1 MAIEAKLF
9 DGTTLEFPDGTEPSV
24 IQSTAKRLTLER
36 QQPEP
41 SYDPM
46 TGLQVTGIAPA
57 QEKLTKSVL
66 EGTTAPKDILPTGE
80 YLPTADN
87 PLQRVYD
94 ASTPTQREEL
104 AAKDPR
110 FKPIHDFY
118 TAQDL
123 INKTNRPDQFYKPM
137 VPTDAFDTRLEARKN
152 FLIGQGLAPDFAEA
166 TAKRQAM
173 AGAGK
178 MTPYGEVREAKGYET
193 EQAYRYRPE
202 MSGIETAGQF
212 AKRVAAKGGSG
223 LLKGAGGVN
232 MFIGDIL
239 GLDTSNTKNTLNS
252 LYQYTEAIGA
262 APSGPLGVFE
272 NAVESILQQAPAL
285 IGGVVTGSQIPVLAS
300 IFATSFGQTY
310 DESKRMGMDT
320 NEAAL
325 RSGLFAIFEYYGEKA
340 GLGDT
345 LKGLKAI
352 AQDIPTKDLSSY
364 FAKALVKEIPGEQL
378 TYAGQ
383 FATNKGFGVN
393 PEAGIKEFL
402 QGSADTLVATVAQG
416 SLMLGGG
423 AAAQQALKSMGA
435 AKKPEEV
442 ITPQM
447 EQKLERTREELGGKR
462 EEPLVA
468 PEAPI
473 VAPEATPEFTLPKT
487 YDEYISQIKAEGL
500 DLSDPETVA
509 MAEQFWE
516 ENKAMLQQQEPVP
529 PEARVEPTVTP
540 TVAPVVTP
548 ESEALNKQA
557 MLDELPVNPQ
567 TVVKEAIK
575 NPSGPAAQVL
585 DNVERQQTQ
594 TPQFKQWFG
603 DSKIKD
609 KAGKP
614 LVVYHGTIQ
623 DIQSFD
629 PSKSFGDLGASF
641 FTEDPKFASSY
652 DYTQGKGNVLP
663 VYLSVNNI
671 FDFGNKE
678 QRDTLKEAASKIEI
692 RDPVRGFTTLDT
704 KIPDS
709 EQYFDTEHP
718 EVFKLIK
725 DLGYDGV
732 KLKER
737 DVTNY
742 AVFNPTQIKSAIGNK
757 GTFSPL
763 SPNIT
768 ENVERTSIVPAE
780 FAIRTERTPSLRTE
794 ITRLKNLFDKGRISS
809 DIVANQIGRLLE
821 DTKKERTE
829 AKRQRGSNILL
840 EKMNRAVR
848 RGELDQEAVDFA
860 TWFIGKNP
868 NVADDIAISIKK
880 AGENTPS
887 ATYNS
892 MSRLVT
898 LFKDSGNSE
907 SAVHEILHHAE
918 RMMPEKVQIGIRKLW
933 LKRMLK
939 NADKA
944 NKGDD
949 VALKDYFK
957 NVIDFHLYDDM
968 NAMREAKKAISDGSV
983 DYSNY
988 QFFSPSEFWA
998 VNATEISQSRF
1009 EGDKSFL
1016 GKLKQWLR
1024 EFGEKAKS
1032 LFGLDSNAPII
1043 RALDSL
1049 AKSDGK
1055 FKSDLLLTQGQTFEN
1070 VKRTFKAKG
1079 TGQTVSREAT
1089 PKMYSFTMP
1098 EREDFLFGFKKDDIL
1113 YHMFDQQID
1122 TKKLQEAI
1130 EGAGKTI
1137 DDMFNAYQK
1146 ETLYH
1151 GKVAAQVGD
1160 FVKGEVLPL
1169 VREMNKMDVPLEDL
1183 EEYLHMR
1190 HAQERNDKMNERNI
1204 GNTKLQDQGSGI
1216 HTDTA
1221 KDYLK
1226 NLTKEQKEK
1235 FEALADKVYDIIKE
1249 TQDILVRSGGEE
1261 ADLINTWRKTYKNYV
1276 PLFRADDD
1284 FVSPPGTQM
1293 GSGFRVRG
1301 STNKRA
1307 TGSTK
1312 EVVNILGNVIAQRER
1327 AIVRQEKMKV
1337 GHALYGLAITN
1348 PQPEFWYAFN
1358 PDAVKSKKAAK
1369 QELIDFGIKDVDAVM
1384 NLIDAPRTPYVDNE
1398 TGQVGY
1404 KLSPLTLIQDN
1415 AFPVRINGKDRYIFF
1430 NRNNPQAMRMAQ
1442 AISGLD
1448 IDKLDAAT
1456 TAIGAASHWIAAVNT
1471 QYNPVFG
1478 IVNLVR
1484 DSEGAMLNLAST
1496 ELKGMQK
1503 EVASKI
1509 PTSLNTIRKVIK
1521 SERKGIPFDKA
1532 FKKGT
1537 PEYEDAMLFK
1547 QFRDDGG
1554 QTGYRD
1560 MLMRRKEEEQLV
1572 EQELKKYSDNKFKRA
1587 GRKIAQGLSDFNDV
1601 MENSVRFAAYKT
1613 AIAPKSEGGAGL
1625 SRDKGAYIAKEL
1637 TVNFDRKGRL
1647 AKRINSYYIFFNA
1660 GLRGTARI
1668 YETLTSPAGKK
1679 IMTAGVGLGIVQAV
1693 MLSAYPDDDPPEF
1706 IRAKNFVI
1714 PAGEN
1719 RIFSI
1724 PYPLGYNVFPS
1735 IGRIGAEFMFGDRTA
1750 GSAFTSMAGAIIEA
1764 FNPLGGGELGYR
1776 TFVPTVLKI
1785 PVSVAENKDM
1795 NARPIYKPDR
1805 ASDPTPGYTRSSE
1818 RASSISQGVSYALNY
1833 LTSGFEEH
1841 TKGKISPTA
1850 DEIDYY
1856 AGQITGGVGREL
1868 AKTRDVVYNLINGEE
1883 TPSYRIPLVGRFY
1896 GDVDTNATK
1905 AQRFFN
1911 NVVEMSQHEH
1921 EITNRKKYG
1930 QDYSEYIE
1938 KHPEAMLWTRANSV
1952 ENQISGLRKQRK
1964 EMKERGAD
1972 DELIK
1977 AKADQII
1984 ELMDNFNQQ
1993 ISEAKK

>member
-1 MAIEAKLF
+1 MSPKIDVPKP
-9 DGTTLEFPDGTEPSV
+9 TL
-24 IQSTAKRLTLER
+24 LT
-36 QQPEP
+36 
-41 SYDPM
+41 
-46 TGLQVTGIAPA
+46 
-57 QEKLTKSVL
+57 
-66 EGTTAPKDILPTGE
+66 GTTAPKDILPTGE
-80 YLPTADN
+80 YLPTTDN

-94 ASTPTQREEL
+94 ASTPLQREEL

-110 FKPIHDFY
+110 FKPIHEFY
-118 TAQDL
+118 LAQDL
-123 INKTNRPDQFYKPM
+123 ITKTERPDQFYKPM
-137 VPTDAFDTRLEARKN
+137 VPADTFDTRLEARKS
-152 FLIGQGLAPDFAEA
+152 FLMGQGLAPDFAEA

-178 MTPYGEVREAKGYET
+178 MTPYGEVREAPPEYDIER
-193 EQAYRYRPE
+193 EYRMRPE
-202 MSGIETAGQF
+202 MTGIEETTQF
-212 AKRVAAKGGSG
+212 LKRSGVKGGSAI
-223 LLKGAGGVN
+223 LKGAGGIN
-232 MFIGDIL
+232 MFVGDVL
-239 GLDTSNTKNTLNS
+239 GLDTTDTKRTLDS
-252 LYQYTEAIGA
+252 LNRYTQAIGV
-262 APSGPLGVFE
+262 APSKPVAIFE
-272 NAVESILQQAPAL
+272 NAVESIAQQMPAL

-300 IFATSFGQTY
+300 MFAQSFGQTY
-310 DESKRMGMDT
+310 DDSKRMGMNTSD
-320 NEAAL
+320 AAM
-325 RSGLFAIFEYYGEKA
+325 RSSLYAGFEVLGEKF

-345 LKGLKAI
+345 LKGIKAI
-352 AQDIPTKDLSSY
+352 AQDIPTKDLSTF

-383 FATNKGFGVN
+383 FATDKGFGVN

-416 SLMLGGG
+416 SLMIGGG
-423 AAAQQALKSMGA
+423 AAAQQAIKAMGA

-462 EEPLVA
+462 EEPVA
-468 PEAPI
+468 PEATT
-473 VAPEATPEFTLPKT
+473 VAPEATPELTLPKT
-487 YDEYISQIKAEGL
+487 YDEYINQIKTEGL
-500 DLSDPETVA
+500 DVNDPETA
-509 MAEQFWE
+509 AAAKQFWE
-516 ENKAMLQQQEPVP
+516 ENQAMFQQKEPTP
-529 PEARVEPTVTP
+529 PEVGETTVP
-540 TVAPVVTP
+540 VTP
-548 ESEALNKQA
+548 ESKALDKQA
-557 MLDELPVNPQ
+557 MLAELPINPQ

-575 NPSGPAAQVL
+575 NPFGPAAQVL
-585 DNVERQQTQ
+585 DNVERPATTRVNFSSDIPNENWLQEKRFLT
-594 TPQFKQWFG
+594 TKYG
-603 DSKIKD
+603 Y
-609 KAGKP
+609 KP
-614 LVVYHGTIQ
+614 SGAPKVYGSLTGT
-623 DIQSFD
+623 FN
-629 PSKSFGDLGASF
+629 K
-641 FTEDPKFASSY
+641 
-652 DYTQGKGNVLP
+652 NVLLP
-663 VYLSVNNI
+663 VDVLATISGENNEQSNIRQEDLDSLKKVMGETGKLPQTERGDYAPFITVDQNGTPYISEGNHRIMAAKALGFKYLPV
-671 FDFGNKE
+671 
-678 QRDTLKEAASKIEI
+678 EI
-692 RDPVRGFTTLDT
+692 RYFNGGERERGLLKPELVQRLDQEAIQ
-704 KIPDS
+704 KGFSPD
-709 EQYFDTEHP
+709 
-718 EVFKLIK
+718 
-725 DLGYDGV
+725 
-732 KLKER
+732 
-737 DVTNY
+737 NY
-742 AVFNPTQIKSAIGNK
+742 ATTPEDK
-757 GTFSPL
+757 L
-763 SPNIT
+763 ST
-768 ENVERTSIVPAE
+768 ENIKRPQIENIERTSVVPAE
-780 FAIRTERTPSLRTE
+780 LLIRTDRTPSLRTE
-794 ITRLKNLFDKGRISS
+794 ITRLKNLFEKGRISS
-809 DIVANQIGRLLE
+809 DIVANQISRLLE

-829 AKRQRGSNILL
+829 AKRERGGNLIL

-848 RGELDQEAVDFA
+848 RGELDQQAVDFA

-892 MSRLVT
+892 MSRLIT

-907 SAVHEILHHAE
+907 SAVHEILHHSE

-968 NAMREAKKAISDGSV
+968 NAMREAKKAVSDGSV

-1009 EGDKSFL
+1009 EGDKSFM

-1049 AKSDGK
+1049 AKGDGK
-1055 FKSDLLLTQGQTFEN
+1055 FKSQLMLTQGQQFEN
-1070 VKRTFKAKG
+1070 VRRTFKAKK
-1079 TGQTVSREAT
+1079 TGQEVSPEAT
-1089 PKMYSFTMP
+1089 PELYSFTMP
-1098 EREDFLFGFKKDDIL
+1098 EQKDFMFGYTKDDVL
-1113 YHMFDQQID
+1113 YQWFDQQID
-1122 TKKLQEAI
+1122 TKMLQDAI
-1130 EGAGKTI
+1130 ESKGKTI

-1151 GKVAAQVGD
+1151 GKVAAQVKD
-1160 FVKGEVLPL
+1160 FLNEEVLPL
-1169 VREMNKMDVPLEDL
+1169 VKEMNKLGIPLESL

-1190 HAQERNDKMNERNI
+1190 HAEERNDKMNERNI
-1204 GNTKLQDQGSGI
+1204 GNAKLLDQGSGV
-1216 HTDTA
+1216 HTDKA
-1221 KDYLK
+1221 REYLK
-1226 NLTKEQKEK
+1226 NLPKEK
-1235 FEALADKVYDIIKE
+1235 REQFEALADKVYAIIKE
-1249 TQDILVRSGGEE
+1249 TQDVLVRSGAEE
-1261 ADLINTWRKTYKNYV
+1261 EDLINTWRKTYKDYV

-1312 EVVNILGNVIAQRER
+1312 EVVNVIGNIISQRER

-1348 PQPEFWYAFN
+1348 PQPDFWYAFN
-1358 PDAVKSKKAAK
+1358 PDAVKSKKAAR
-1369 QELIDFGIKDVDAVM
+1369 QELIDFGVQDVDAVM
-1384 NLIDAPRTPYVDNE
+1384 NLIDAPRTPFIDKE

-1404 KLSPLTLIQDN
+1404 KLSPLTLAQDN

-1430 NRNNPQAMRMAQ
+1430 NRNNPQAMRMAR

-1456 TAIGAASHWIAAVNT
+1456 TAIGAVSHWIAAVNT

-1478 IVNLVR
+1478 MVNLVR

-1503 EVASKI
+1503 AVASKI
-1509 PTSLNTIRKVIK
+1509 PPSLNTIRKVLK
-1521 SERKGIPFDKA
+1521 AERKGIPLDEM

-1537 PEYEDAMLFK
+1537 PEYVDAMLFK

-1560 MLMRRKEEEQLV
+1560 MLMRRKEEEQIV
-1572 EQELKKYSDNKFKRA
+1572 EQELKKYSDNKFKKA
-1587 GRKIAQGLSDFNDV
+1587 GRRIAQGLSDFNDV

-1637 TVNFDRKGRL
+1637 TVNFDRKGRI
-1647 AKRINSYYIFFNA
+1647 AKRINSYYVFFNA

-1679 IMTAGVGLGIVQAV
+1679 IMTAGVGIGVIQAV
-1693 MLSAYPDDDPPEF
+1693 MLSAFPDDDPPEF

-1714 PAGEN
+1714 PTGGN
-1719 RIFSI
+1719 RIITI

-1735 IGRIGAEFMFGDRTA
+1735 IGRIGSEFMFGDRKA
-1750 GSAFTSMAGAIIEA
+1750 GSALTGMAGAIVEA

-1833 LTSGFEEH
+1833 LTSGFEEN

-1856 AGQITGGVGREL
+1856 AGQVTGGVGREL

-1883 TPSYRIPLVGRFY
+1883 TPSYRIPLLGRFY
-1896 GDVDTNATK
+1896 GDVDTNSTK

-1921 EITNRKKYG
+1921 EIKNRKKYG

-1938 KHPEAMLWTRANSV
+1938 RHPEAVLWTRVNSV
-1952 ENQISGLRKQRK
+1952 ENQISKLRQERRDL
-1964 EMKERGAD
+1964 KERGAD
-1972 DELIK
+1972 EEYIK
-1977 AKADQII
+1977 AKADRII
-1984 ELMDNFNQQ
+1984 ELMDNINEQ

>member
-9 DGTTLEFPDGTEPSV
+9 DGTTLEFPDGTDPSV

-41 SYDPM
+41 AYDPM
-46 TGLQVTGIAPA
+46 SGTQITDIAP
-57 QEKLTKSVL
+57 KIDVPKPTLLT
-66 EGTTAPKDILPTGE
+66 GTTAPKDILPTGE

-94 ASTPTQREEL
+94 ASTPLQREEL

-123 INKTNRPDQFYKPM
+123 INKTQRPDQFYKPM
-137 VPTDAFDTRLEARKN
+137 VPADTFDTRLEARKS
-152 FLIGQGLAPDFAEA
+152 FLMGQGLAPDFAEA
-166 TAKRQAM
+166 TAQRQAM

-178 MTPYGEVREAKGYET
+178 MTPYGEVREAPPEYDIER
-193 EQAYRYRPE
+193 EYRMRPE
-202 MSGIETAGQF
+202 MTGIEETTQF
-212 AKRVAAKGGSG
+212 LKRSGVKGGSAI
-223 LLKGAGGVN
+223 LKGAGGIN
-232 MFIGDIL
+232 MFVGDVL
-239 GLDTSNTKNTLNS
+239 GLDTTNTKRTLDS
-252 LYQYTEAIGA
+252 LNRYTQAIGV
-262 APSGPLGVFE
+262 APSKPVAIFE
-272 NAVESILQQAPAL
+272 GAVESIAQQMPAL
-285 IGGVVTGSQIPVLAS
+285 IGGAVTGSQIPVLAS
-300 IFATSFGQTY
+300 MFAQSFGQNY
-310 DESKRMGMDT
+310 DDSKRMGMNTSD
-320 NEAAL
+320 AAL
-325 RSGLFAIFEYYGEKA
+325 RSGLYAGFEVLGEKF

-345 LKGLKAI
+345 LKGIKAI
-352 AQDIPTKDLSSY
+352 AQNIPTKDLSTF

-383 FATNKGFGVN
+383 FATDKGFGVN
-393 PEAGIKEFL
+393 PEAGIAEFL
-402 QGSADTLVATVAQG
+402 KGSADTLVATVAQG
-416 SLMLGGG
+416 SLMIGGG
-423 AAAQQALKSMGA
+423 AAAQQAFKYMGA

-462 EEPLVA
+462 EEP
-468 PEAPI
+468 
-473 VAPEATPEFTLPKT
+473 VAPEATTVAPKETPPLALPKT
-487 YDEYISQIKAEGL
+487 YDEYTAQITAEGL
-500 DLSDPETVA
+500 DLNDPETA
-509 MAEQFWE
+509 AAAKQFWE
-516 ENKAMLQQQEPVP
+516 ENQAMFQQQEPTV
-529 PEARVEPTVTP
+529 ATAAAPTIEP
-540 TVAPVVTP
+540 TVAPVIAP
-548 ESEALNKQA
+548 EFEALDKQA
-557 MLDELPVNPQ
+557 MLAELPQLTPAPVAPSTQ
-567 TVVKEAIK
+567 VSETAPPSRPEVVYETKQ
-575 NPSGPAAQVL
+575 GQVI
-585 DNVERQQTQ
+585 DEEKR
-594 TPQFKQWFG
+594 
-603 DSKIKD
+603 IRAMKD
-609 KAGKP
+609 KLDAGQNI
-614 LVVYHGTIQ
+614 LGQAGIDQLGVEQANLFEQNLRQEVA
-623 DIQSFD
+623 QSFD
-629 PSKSFGDLGASF
+629 QDGNFIGENKYRFVPSGRGD
-641 FTEDPKFASSY
+641 
-652 DYTQGKGNVLP
+652 
-663 VYLSVNNI
+663 
-671 FDFGNKE
+671 
-678 QRDTLKEAASKIEI
+678 I
-692 RDPVRGFTTLDT
+692 RVSNDLD
-704 KIPDS
+704 
-709 EQYFDTEHP
+709 
-718 EVFKLIK
+718 
-725 DLGYDGV
+725 
-732 KLKER
+732 
-737 DVTNY
+737 
-742 AVFNPTQIKSAIGNK
+742 AIKSVAD
-757 GTFSPL
+757 TFGKRKAKAPPPTVL
-763 SPNIT
+763 ENI
-768 ENVERTSIVPAE
+768 ERTAVVPAE
-780 FAIRTERTPSLRTE
+780 LAIKEERTPSLRNE
-794 ITRLKNLFDKGRISS
+794 IKRLKNLFDKGRISS

-821 DTKKERTE
+821 DTKKERTF

-868 NVADDIAISIKK
+868 NIADDVAISIKK

-887 ATYNS
+887 ASYDS
-892 MSRLVT
+892 MARLVT
-898 LFKDSGNSE
+898 LFKGSGNTE
-907 SAVHEILHHAE
+907 SAVHEILHHSE
-918 RMMPEKVQIGIRKLW
+918 RMMTEKVQVGIRKLW
-933 LKRMLK
+933 LKRLLK

-957 NVIDFHLYDDM
+957 NVIDFHLYGDM
-968 NAMREAKKAISDGSV
+968 KAADAAKKAIVDGSV

-998 VNATEISQSRF
+998 VNATEISQARF
-1009 EGDKSFL
+1009 EGDKSFV
-1016 GKLKQWLR
+1016 GGLKQWLR
-1024 EFGEKAKS
+1024 EFAQKVKS

-1049 AKSDGK
+1049 AKGDGK
-1055 FKSDLLLTQGQTFEN
+1055 FKSDLMLTQGQTFEN
-1070 VKRTFKAKG
+1070 VRRTFKAKG
-1079 TGQTVSREAT
+1079 TGQTVSPEAT
-1089 PKMYSFTMP
+1089 PEMYSFIMP
-1098 EREDFLFGFKKDDIL
+1098 EQKDFMFGWKKDDIL
-1113 YHMFDQQID
+1113 YQWFDQQID
-1122 TKKLQEAI
+1122 TKMLQQAI
-1130 EGAGKTI
+1130 ESKGKTI

-1151 GKVAAQVGD
+1151 GKVAAQVKD
-1160 FVKGEVLPL
+1160 FLNEEVMPL
-1169 VREMNKMDVPLEDL
+1169 VKEMNKLGVPMESL

-1190 HAQERNDKMNERNI
+1190 HAEERNDKMNERNI
-1204 GNTKLQDQGSGI
+1204 GNEKLQDQGSGI
-1216 HTDTA
+1216 HTDKAREYFKT
-1221 KDYLK
+1221 
-1226 NLTKEQKEK
+1226 LTKEQREK
-1235 FEALADKVYDIIKE
+1235 FEPLAEKVYDIIKE
-1249 TQDILVRSGGEE
+1249 TQDVLVRSGAEE
-1261 ADLINTWRKTYKNYV
+1261 EGLINTWRKTYKDYV

-1293 GSGFRVRG
+1293 GSGFQVRG
-1301 STNKRA
+1301 STSKRA

-1312 EVVNILGNVIAQRER
+1312 EVVNIIGNIIAQRER

-1348 PQPEFWYAFN
+1348 PQPDFWYAFN
-1358 PDAVKSKKAAK
+1358 PDAVKSKKAAR
-1369 QELIDFGIKDVDAVM
+1369 QELINFGIKDVDAVM
-1384 NLIDAPRTPYVDNE
+1384 NLIDAPRTPYIDPD

-1404 KLSPLTLIQDN
+1404 RLSPLTLAQNN

-1456 TAIGAASHWIAAVNT
+1456 SAIGAVSHWIAAVNT

-1478 IVNLVR
+1478 MVNLVR

-1509 PTSLNTIRKVIK
+1509 PKSLNTIRKVLK
-1521 SERKGIPFDKA
+1521 AERKGIPLDEM

-1537 PEYEDAMLFK
+1537 PEYADAMLFK
-1547 QFRDDGG
+1547 QFRNDGG

-1560 MLMRRKEEEQLV
+1560 ILMRRKEEEQIV

-1637 TVNFDRKGRL
+1637 TVNFDRKGRM
-1647 AKRINSYYIFFNA
+1647 AKRINAYYIFFNA
-1660 GLRGTARI
+1660 GLRGSARI

-1679 IMTAGVGLGIVQAV
+1679 IMTAGVGLGVIQAV
-1693 MLSAYPDDDPPEF
+1693 ILSAYPDDDPPEF

-1719 RIFSI
+1719 RIFTI

-1750 GSAFTSMAGAIIEA
+1750 GSALTGMAGAIVEA

-1795 NARPIYKPDR
+1795 NARPIFKPDR
-1805 ASDPTPGYTRSSE
+1805 PSDPTPGYTRSSE

-1833 LTSGFEEH
+1833 LTSGFEEN

-1856 AGQITGGVGREL
+1856 AGQVTGGVGREL
-1868 AKTRDVVYNLINGEE
+1868 AKTRDMVYNLINGEE
-1883 TPSYRIPLVGRFY
+1883 TPSYRIPLLGRFY
-1896 GDVDTNATK
+1896 GDVDTNSTK

-1921 EITNRKKYG
+1921 EINARKKNG

-1938 KHPEAMLWTRANSV
+1938 KHPEAALWARVNSV
-1952 ENQISGLRKQRK
+1952 ENQISALRKQRK
-1964 EMKERGAD
+1964 ELKENGAD
-1972 DELIK
+1972 EEYIK
-1977 AKADQII
+1977 AKADRII
-1984 ELMDNFNQQ
+1984 ELMDNINEQ

>member
-9 DGTTLEFPDGTEPSV
+9 DGTTLEFPDGTDPSV

-46 TGLQVTGIAPA
+46 SGIQITDIAP
-57 QEKLTKSVL
+57 KIDVPKPTLLT
-66 EGTTAPKDILPTGE
+66 GTTAPKDILPTGE
-80 YLPTADN
+80 YLPTTDN

-94 ASTPTQREEL
+94 ASTPLQREEL

-110 FKPIHDFY
+110 FKPIHEFY
-118 TAQDL
+118 LAQDL
-123 INKTNRPDQFYKPM
+123 INKTQRPDQFYKPM
-137 VPTDAFDTRLEARKN
+137 VPADTFDTRLEARKS
-152 FLIGQGLAPDFAEA
+152 FLMGQGLAPDFAEA
-166 TAKRQAM
+166 TAQRQAM

-178 MTPYGEVREAKGYET
+178 MTPYGEVREAPPEYDIER
-193 EQAYRYRPE
+193 EYRMRPE
-202 MSGIETAGQF
+202 MTGIEETAQF
-212 AKRVAAKGGSG
+212 LKRSSVKGGSAI
-223 LLKGAGGVN
+223 LKGAGGVN
-232 MFIGDIL
+232 MFVGDLL
-239 GLDTSNTKNTLNS
+239 GLDTTDTKRTLDDINR
-252 LYQYTEAIGA
+252 YTQAIGVS
-262 APSGPLGVFE
+262 PSKPIAIFE
-272 NAVESILQQAPAL
+272 NAVESIAQQMPAL
-285 IGGVVTGSQIPVLAS
+285 VGGVMTGSQIPVLIS
-300 IFATSFGQTY
+300 MFAQSFGQTY
-310 DESKRMGMDT
+310 DDSKRMGMNTSD
-320 NEAAL
+320 AAQ
-325 RSGLFAIFEYYGEKA
+325 RSGLYASFEVLGEKF

-345 LKGLKAI
+345 LKGIKAI
-352 AQDIPTKDLSSY
+352 AQDIPTKDLSTF

-383 FATNKGFGVN
+383 FATDKGFGVN

-416 SLMLGGG
+416 SLMIGGG
-423 AAAQQALKSMGA
+423 AAAQQAIKAMGA

-462 EEPLVA
+462 EEPVA
-468 PEAPI
+468 PEATT
-473 VAPEATPEFTLPKT
+473 VAPEATPELTLPKT
-487 YDEYISQIKAEGL
+487 YDEYINQIKTEGL
-500 DLSDPETVA
+500 DLNDPETA
-509 MAEQFWE
+509 AAAKQFWE
-516 ENKAMLQQQEPVP
+516 ENQAMFQQKEPVP
-529 PEARVEPTVTP
+529 PEVGETTVP
-540 TVAPVVTP
+540 VTP
-548 ESEALNKQA
+548 ESKALDKQA
-557 MLDELPVNPQ
+557 MLAELPVNPQ

-603 DSKIKD
+603 DSKVKD

-614 LVVYHGTIQ
+614 LVVYHGTTQ
-623 DIQSFD
+623 DIKSFD
-629 PSKSFGDLGASF
+629 PSKSFGNLGASF
-641 FTEDPKFASSY
+641 FTEDPKFASSF
-652 DYTQGKGNVLP
+652 DYTQGKGNILP
-663 VYLSVNNI
+663 VYLSANNI

-678 QRDTLKEAASKIEI
+678 QRDLLKQAASKIEI

-725 DLGYDGV
+725 DIGYDGV

-737 DVTNY
+737 GVTNY

-757 GTFSPL
+757 GTFSKVDP
-763 SPNIT
+763 SIIENI
-768 ENVERTSIVPAE
+768 ERTSVVPAE
-780 FAIRTERTPSLRTE
+780 LLIRTDRTPSLRTE
-794 ITRLKNLFDKGRISS
+794 ITRLKNLFEKGRISS
-809 DIVANQIGRLLE
+809 DIVANQISRLLE

-829 AKRQRGSNILL
+829 AKRERGGNLIL

-848 RGELDQEAVDFA
+848 RGELDQQAVDFA

-907 SAVHEILHHAE
+907 SAVHEILHHSE

-968 NAMREAKKAISDGSV
+968 NAMREAKKAVSDGSV

-1009 EGDKSFL
+1009 EGDKSFM

-1049 AKSDGK
+1049 AKGDGK
-1055 FKSDLLLTQGQTFEN
+1055 FKSQLMLTQGQTFEN
-1070 VKRTFKAKG
+1070 VKRTFKAKK
-1079 TGQTVSREAT
+1079 TGQEVSREAT
-1089 PKMYSFTMP
+1089 PELYSFTMP
-1098 EREDFLFGFKKDDIL
+1098 EREDFFFGFKKDDIL
-1113 YHMFDQQID
+1113 YHLFDQQID
-1122 TKKLQEAI
+1122 TKRLQTAI
-1130 EGAGKTI
+1130 ENAGNTI

-1151 GKVAAQVGD
+1151 GKVAAQIGD

-1169 VREMNKMDVPLEDL
+1169 VREMNKLDIPLESL

-1190 HAQERNDKMNERNI
+1190 HAEERNDKMNERNI
-1204 GNTKLQDQGSGI
+1204 GNTKLQDQGSGV
-1216 HTDTA
+1216 HTDKA
-1221 KDYLK
+1221 REYLK
-1226 NLTKEQKEK
+1226 NLPKEKKEQ

-1249 TQDILVRSGGEE
+1249 TQDILVRSGAEE
-1261 ADLINTWRKTYKNYV
+1261 EDLINTWRKTYKDYV

-1293 GSGFRVRG
+1293 GSGFQVRG

-1348 PQPEFWYAFN
+1348 PQPDFWYAFN
-1358 PDAVKSKKAAK
+1358 PDAVKSKKAAR
-1369 QELIDFGIKDVDAVM
+1369 QELIDFGVQDVDAVM
-1384 NLIDAPRTPYVDNE
+1384 NLIDAPRTPFIDKE

-1404 KLSPLTLIQDN
+1404 KLSPLTLAQDN

-1430 NRNNPQAMRMAQ
+1430 NRNNPEAMRMAR

-1456 TAIGAASHWIAAVNT
+1456 TAIGAVSHWIAAVNT

-1478 IVNLVR
+1478 MVNLVR

-1503 EVASKI
+1503 AVASKI
-1509 PTSLNTIRKVIK
+1509 PPSLNTIRKVLK
-1521 SERKGIPFDKA
+1521 AERRGIPLDEA
-1532 FKKGT
+1532 FKKST

-1679 IMTAGVGLGIVQAV
+1679 IMTAGVGLGVIQAV
-1693 MLSAYPDDDPPEF
+1693 ILSAYPDDDPPEF

-1719 RIFSI
+1719 RIFTI

-1735 IGRIGAEFMFGDRTA
+1735 IGRIGSEFMFGDRKA
-1750 GSAFTSMAGAIIEA
+1750 GSAFTGMAGAIIEA

-1776 TFVPTVLKI
+1776 TLVPTVLKI

-1833 LTSGFEEH
+1833 LTSGFEEN

-1856 AGQITGGVGREL
+1856 AGQVTGGVGREL
-1868 AKTRDVVYNLINGEE
+1868 AKTRDMVYNMINGEE

-1896 GDVDTNATK
+1896 GDVDTNSTK

-1921 EITNRKKYG
+1921 EIKNRKKYG

-1938 KHPEAMLWTRANSV
+1938 KHPEAALWTRVNSV
-1952 ENQISGLRKQRK
+1952 ENQISKLRQERRDL
-1964 EMKERGAD
+1964 KERGAD
-1972 DELIK
+1972 EEYIK
-1977 AKADQII
+1977 AKADRII
-1984 ELMDNFNQQ
+1984 ELMDNINEQ

>member
-1 MAIEAKLF
+1 MAIEAQLF
-9 DGTTLEFPDGTEPSV
+9 DGTTLEFPDGTDPSV

-46 TGLQVTGIAPA
+46 SGTQITGIAP
-57 QEKLTKSVL
+57 KIDVPKPTLLT
-66 EGTTAPKDILPTGE
+66 GTTAPKDILPTGE

-94 ASTPTQREEL
+94 ASTPLQREEL
-104 AAKDPR
+104 AARDPR
-110 FKPIHDFY
+110 FKPIHEFY

-123 INKTNRPDQFYKPM
+123 ITKTQRPDQFYKPM
-137 VPTDAFDTRLEARKN
+137 VPADTFDTRAEARKS
-152 FLIGQGLAPDFAEA
+152 FLMGQGLAPDFAEA
-166 TAKRQAM
+166 TAQRQAM

-178 MTPYGEVREAKGYET
+178 MTPYGEVREAPPEYDIER
-193 EQAYRYRPE
+193 EYRMRPE
-202 MSGIETAGQF
+202 MTGIEETTQF
-212 AKRVAAKGGSG
+212 LKRSGVKGGSAI
-223 LLKGAGGVN
+223 LKGAGGIN
-232 MFIGDIL
+232 MFVGDVL
-239 GLDTSNTKNTLNS
+239 GLDTTDTKRTLDS
-252 LYQYTEAIGA
+252 LNRYTQAIGV
-262 APSGPLGVFE
+262 APSKPVAIFE
-272 NAVESILQQAPAL
+272 GAVESIAQQMPAL

-300 IFATSFGQTY
+300 MFAQSFGQTY
-310 DESKRMGMDT
+310 DDSKRMGMNTSD
-320 NEAAL
+320 AAM
-325 RSGLFAIFEYYGEKA
+325 RSSLYAGFEVLGEKF

-345 LKGLKAI
+345 LKGIKAI
-352 AQDIPTKDLSSY
+352 AQDIPTKDLSTF

-383 FATNKGFGVN
+383 FATDKGYGVN

-416 SLMLGGG
+416 SLMIGGG

-462 EEPLVA
+462 EEPVA
-468 PEAPI
+468 PEATT
-473 VAPEATPEFTLPKT
+473 VAPEATPPLALPKT
-487 YDEYISQIKAEGL
+487 YDEYIAQITAKGI
-500 DLSDPETVA
+500 DLSDPEAVA
-509 MAEQFWE
+509 AAKQYWE
-516 ENKAMLQQQEPVP
+516 ENQALSKQQEPTP
-529 PEARVEPTVTP
+529 PEAKVTPVEPTVIP
-540 TVAPVVTP
+540 TVAPVVAP
-548 ESEALNKQA
+548 ESEALNRQA
-557 MLDELPVNPQ
+557 MLDELPQNLQTIAPSISSPQ
-567 TVVKEAIK
+567 ATEAIQTSRPEVVYETK
-575 NPSGPAAQVL
+575 QGQVIDEEQRL
-585 DNVERQQTQ
+585 RAM
-594 TPQFKQWFG
+594 
-603 DSKIKD
+603 KD
-609 KAGKP
+609 KIESGQNILGSTGVENLGKEQAN
-614 LVVYHGTIQ
+614 LFELNLRKEVA
-623 DIQSFD
+623 QSFD
-629 PSKSFGDLGASF
+629 DEGKFIGENKYRFVPS
-641 FTEDPKFASSY
+641 
-652 DYTQGKGNVLP
+652 GKGDIR
-663 VYLSVNNI
+663 LSNDLDAIKSVA
-671 FDFGNKE
+671 DTFGK
-678 QRDTLKEAASKIEI
+678 RKKKAT
-692 RDPVRGFTTLDT
+692 
-704 KIPDS
+704 
-709 EQYFDTEHP
+709 
-718 EVFKLIK
+718 
-725 DLGYDGV
+725 
-732 KLKER
+732 
-737 DVTNY
+737 
-742 AVFNPTQIKSAIGNK
+742 PTQVVE
-757 GTFSPL
+757 
-763 SPNIT
+763 NI
-768 ENVERTSIVPAE
+768 EQKAIVPAE
-780 FAIRTERTPSLRTE
+780 FAIREQATPSTISEVER
-794 ITRLKNLFDKGRISS
+794 IKNLADEGKLSS
-809 DIVANQIGRLLE
+809 EIASIQIANILE
-821 DTKKERTE
+821 TAKQERTE
-829 AKRQRGSNILL
+829 GNLERGSDLLL
-840 EKMNRAVR
+840 EKISQAAQK
-848 RGELDQEAVDFA
+848 GELDPKAVDFA
-860 TWFIGKNP
+860 KWFLSKNP
-868 NVADDIAISIKK
+868 NIASDVAVSIEDS
-880 AGENTPS
+880 GEATPS
-887 ATYNS
+887 ANYDS

-898 LFKDSGNSE
+898 LFKNSGASE
-907 SAVHEILHHAE
+907 SIVHEILHHAE
-918 RMMPEKVQIGIRKLW
+918 RMMPKKVQMGIRKLW
-933 LKRMLK
+933 LRRLLK
-939 NADKA
+939 NAEKA
-944 NKGDD
+944 NKGSD

-957 NVIDFHLYDDM
+957 NVIDFHLYND
-968 NAMREAKKAISDGSV
+968 AKAATEAKKAIVDGSV

-998 VNATEISQSRF
+998 VNATDISQARF
-1009 EGDKSFL
+1009 EGDKSFV
-1016 GKLKQWLR
+1016 GKLKQWLK
-1024 EFGEKAKS
+1024 EFAETAKN
-1032 LFGLDSNAPII
+1032 LFGLDSNSPIL
-1043 RALDSL
+1043 RAMDSL
-1049 AKSDGK
+1049 AKGNGK
-1055 FKSDLLLTQGQTFEN
+1055 FKSNMMLAQGQQFEN
-1070 VKRTFKAKG
+1070 VRRTFKAKG
-1079 TGQTVSREAT
+1079 TGQTVSPEAT
-1089 PKMYSFTMP
+1089 PELYSFTMP
-1098 EREDFLFGFKKDDIL
+1098 EQKDFMFGYTKDDVL
-1113 YHMFDQQID
+1113 YQWFDQQID
-1122 TKKLQEAI
+1122 TKMLQDAI
-1130 EGAGKTI
+1130 ESKGKTI

-1151 GKVAAQVGD
+1151 GKVAAQVKD
-1160 FVKGEVLPL
+1160 FLNEEVLPL
-1169 VREMNKMDVPLEDL
+1169 VKEMNKLGIPLESL

-1190 HAQERNDKMNERNI
+1190 HAEERNDKMNERNI
-1204 GNTKLQDQGSGI
+1204 GNAKLLDQGSGV
-1216 HTDTA
+1216 HTKKA
-1221 KDYLK
+1221 REYLK
-1226 NLTKEQKEK
+1226 DLPKEK
-1235 FEALADKVYDIIKE
+1235 REQFEALAEKVYAIIKE
-1249 TQDILVRSGGEE
+1249 TQDVLVRSGAEE
-1261 ADLINTWRKTYKNYV
+1261 EDLINTWRKTYKDYV

-1293 GSGFRVRG
+1293 GSGFQVRG
-1301 STNKRA
+1301 STSKRA

-1312 EVVNILGNVIAQRER
+1312 EVVNIIGNIIAQRER

-1348 PQPEFWYAFN
+1348 PQPDFWYAFN
-1358 PDAVKSKKAAK
+1358 PDAVKSKKAAR
-1369 QELIDFGIKDVDAVM
+1369 QELIDFGVQDVDAVM
-1384 NLIDAPRTPYVDNE
+1384 NLIDAPRTPFIDKE

-1404 KLSPLTLIQDN
+1404 KLSPLTLAQDN

-1456 TAIGAASHWIAAVNT
+1456 SAIGAVSHWIAAVNT

-1478 IVNLVR
+1478 MVNLVR

-1503 EVASKI
+1503 AVASKI
-1509 PTSLNTIRKVIK
+1509 PPSLNTIRKVLK
-1521 SERKGIPFDKA
+1521 AERRGIPLDEM

-1537 PEYEDAMLFK
+1537 PEYTDAMLFK

-1560 MLMRRKEEEQLV
+1560 ILMRRKEEEQIV

-1637 TVNFDRKGRL
+1637 TVNFDRKGRM

-1679 IMTAGVGLGIVQAV
+1679 IMTAGVGLGVIQAV

-1719 RIFSI
+1719 RIFTI

-1750 GSAFTSMAGAIIEA
+1750 GSALTGMAGAIVEA

-1833 LTSGFEEH
+1833 LTSGFEEN

-1856 AGQITGGVGREL
+1856 AGQVTGGVGREL
-1868 AKTRDVVYNLINGEE
+1868 AKTRDMVYNLINGEE
-1883 TPSYRIPLVGRFY
+1883 TPSYRIPLLGRFY
-1896 GDVDTNATK
+1896 GDVDTNSTK

-1921 EITNRKKYG
+1921 EINARKKNG

-1938 KHPEAMLWTRANSV
+1938 KHPEAALWARVNSV
-1952 ENQISGLRKQRK
+1952 ENQISALRKQRK
-1964 EMKERGAD
+1964 ELKENGAD
-1972 DELIK
+1972 EEYIK
-1977 AKADQII
+1977 AKADRII
-1984 ELMDNFNQQ
+1984 ELMDNINEQ